1 MRISVRFAP
10 TVSCVAMSTSISVEI
25 SLYPL
30 TPDYKPPIR
39 DFIARLKA
47 NRKLKVISNTMSTQ
61 IQGDY
66 DEVWDTLKREMRPNL
81 TGSYRVVFATKFM
94 GPAEKSI

>member
-1 MRISVRFAP
+1 
-10 TVSCVAMSTSISVEI
+10 MSNRISVEI

-47 NRKLKVISNTMSTQ
+47 NGRLTVVSNTMSTQ
-61 IQGDY
+61 IQGEY
-66 DEVWDTLKREMRPNL
+66 DDVWDTLKNEMRPTL
-81 TGSYRVVFATKFM
+81 TGAYRVVFAAKFM
-94 GPAEKSI
+94 GPAEKGL

>member
-1 MRISVRFAP
+1 
-10 TVSCVAMSTSISVEI
+10 MSQLISVEI

-30 TPDYKPPIR
+30 TPDFKPPIL
-39 DFIARLKA
+39 DFIARLQA
-47 NRKLKVISNTMSTQ
+47 NPKLTIRSNTMSTQ

-81 TGSYRVVFATKFM
+81 TGAYRVVFATKFM
-94 GPAEKSI
+94 GPVESGL

>member
-1 MRISVRFAP
+1 
-10 TVSCVAMSTSISVEI
+10 MSNRISVEI

-39 DFIARLKA
+39 DFIARLRA
-47 NRKLKVISNTMSTQ
+47 NSRLTVVSNTMSTQ

-66 DEVWDTLKREMRPNL
+66 DDVWDTLKQEMRPNL
-81 TGSYRVVFATKFM
+81 TGAYRVVFAAKFM
-94 GPAEKSI
+94 GPAEKGL